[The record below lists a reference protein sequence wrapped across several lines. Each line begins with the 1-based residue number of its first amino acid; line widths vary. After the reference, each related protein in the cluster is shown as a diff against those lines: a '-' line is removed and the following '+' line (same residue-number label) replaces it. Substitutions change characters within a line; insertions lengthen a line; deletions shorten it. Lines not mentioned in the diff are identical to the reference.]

1 MKPIL
6 NLWESWEKYGLGF
19 AKGVSIK
26 IQKEC
31 LLKIIK
37 TKNMTTLKDRVRDII
52 IEILEN
58 HPPQAPERVGADEIT
73 DKVMEEVQRFLNVIC
88 E

>member
-1 MKPIL
+1 
-6 NLWESWEKYGLGF
+6 
-19 AKGVSIK
+19 
-26 IQKEC
+26 
-31 LLKIIK
+31 
-37 TKNMTTLKDRVRDII
+37 MTTLKDRVRDII

-58 HPPQAPERVGADEIT
+58 HPPQAPERVGAEELT